1 MDILPHRHFKMKRI
15 TQVLPRRAVI
25 SRAGSGAEKSH
36 SSMVQVPL
44 RLEISRLR
52 VSKEYNTFSL
62 IPTRRSARDD
72 VASPYCHLKMKRI
85 TQVLP
90 RRAVISRAR
99 SGAWKSPS
107 PMVQAPWRREISR
120 LRVSKEYNTFSL
132 IPTRRSARDDVA
144 SPYCHLKMKRITQVL
159 PRRAVISRA
168 GSGAK
173 KSPSSMVQAPLRL
186 EISRLRVSMMINT
199 YTIHSG
205 MPLRSR

>member
-90 RRAVISRAR
+90 RRAVISRA
-99 SGAWKSPS
+99 
-107 PMVQAPWRREISR
+107 
-120 LRVSKEYNTFSL
+120 
-132 IPTRRSARDDVA
+132 
-144 SPYCHLKMKRITQVL
+144 
-159 PRRAVISRA
+159 